1 MKARAATS
9 GRHDYEILEE
19 ALRHYLSAMEAEADR
34 NALRAFL
41 DQPGRP
47 SELSDEEALDM
58 AYAELHAPRRA
69 RR

>member
-19 ALRHYLSAMEAEADR
+19 ALRRYLGAVEAGADR
-34 NALRAFL
+34 NALRVFL
-41 DQPGRP
+41 DPSDQS
-47 SELSDEEALDM
+47 SELSGEEALDM
-58 AYAELHAPRRA
+58 AYAELHAARCA